1 MALVTYIGQ
10 PAVPDNHREETT
22 QFGLTFKLGEPI
34 EIADEETVA
43 RIRGNPFYEIVEDY
57 KDGSDGGG
65 ASSGGPKA
73 HRSSRDRSRK
83 PAD

>member
-43 RIRGNPFYEIVEDY
+43 RIRGNPF
-57 KDGSDGGG
+57 
-65 ASSGGPKA
+65 
-73 HRSSRDRSRK
+73 
-83 PAD
+83 